1 VLLTRLPLTPK
12 GAFDLHVLSLPPA
25 FVLSQ
30 DQTLKFKE
38 FNLDCVTTQ
47 IDRAPLTPA
56 FPPERC
62 THQKH
67 RSGRCLLSKVA
78 KATRKDTAAY
88 ASLSRL
94 HLSKSTAPQP
104 RRQTDRHNPPAK
116 PEEGDRLSRKPNRA
130 RLSDGAVDEPDIS
143 SPQPPVNPNPK
154 EILRSAMTPCPETG
168 IPRTRRPPRYL
179 PGQAAPVL
187 RKAPNA
193 KHSVPVVDGRFI
205 SPGVFACQQPYE
217 SFLTVPVFVGNMALR
232 AQPEADPASLPTQCG
247 AIHRRS
253 RKALAGYRVGGR
265 SLVCAGAFD
274 CGRARFDP
282 VRQRPSNPLRC

>member
-94 HLSKSTAPQP
+94 HLSKSRHPNGCRIQGETLRTVQRSVATSSF
-104 RRQTDRHNPPAK
+104 RRRRFRP
-116 PEEGDRLSRKPNRA
+116 
-130 RLSDGAVDEPDIS
+130 AVD
-143 SPQPPVNPNPK
+143 
-154 EILRSAMTPCPETG
+154 
-168 IPRTRRPPRYL
+168 RPHIRP
-179 PGQAAPVL
+179 
-187 RKAPNA
+187 
-193 KHSVPVVDGRFI
+193 SI
-205 SPGVFACQQPYE
+205 PGVKKKFEVP
-217 SFLTVPVFVGNMALR
+217 SPNFRFLLYP
-232 AQPEADPASLPTQCG
+232 
-247 AIHRRS
+247 
-253 RKALAGYRVGGR
+253 
-265 SLVCAGAFD
+265 
-274 CGRARFDP
+274 
-282 VRQRPSNPLRC
+282 

>member
-1 VLLTRLPLTPK
+1 
-12 GAFDLHVLSLPPA
+12 LHVLSLPPA

-67 RSGRCLLSKVA
+67 RSGRCLLSQWPKPPARTPPPTLLSLVFTCQRARRLNQDA
-78 KATRKDTAAY
+78 KRTDT
-88 ASLSRL
+88 
-94 HLSKSTAPQP
+94 T
-104 RRQTDRHNPPAK
+104 PPAK

-232 AQPEADPASLPTQCG
+232 AQPEAGPASLPTQCG